1 MRRRKSRE
9 FALQILFALENQ
21 SKEKDTFAPEPAS
34 VPLAVST
41 YITNF
46 GPRNA
51 DEVTD
56 LPYLNRLVMG
66 ICSDLANIDKEIER
80 FSEHWK
86 LYRMTKIDRN
96 ILRIGVEELKNFKDI
111 PPKVTLDE
119 CVELAK
125 RFGTDDSSAF
135 VNGILDKARSALG
148 RTED

>member
-21 SKEKDTFAPEPAS
+21 SEDEFSPDPNSIPA
-34 VPLAVST
+34 AVSS
-41 YITNF
+41 YMINF

-51 DEVTD
+51 DETTD
-56 LPYLNRLVMG
+56 LPYLQRLVAG
-66 ICSDLANIDKEIER
+66 ICADLENIDTSIEK

-125 RFGTDDSSAF
+125 RFGTEDSSAF
-135 VNGILDKARSALG
+135 VNGILDKARVSLG
-148 RTED
+148 RGEE

>member
-21 SKEKDTFAPEPAS
+21 AKDEFAPDPAS
-34 VPLAVST
+34 VPLAVSN

-51 DEVTD
+51 EEITD
-56 LPYLNRLVMG
+56 LPYLTRLVTG
-66 ICSDLANIDKEIER
+66 ICSDLQNIDKEIER
-80 FSEHWK
+80 YSEHWK

-135 VNGILDKARSALG
+135 VNGILDRARSALG

>member
-9 FALQILFALENQ
+9 LALQILFALEHESTEGFSPIPENV
-21 SKEKDTFAPEPAS
+21 AP
-34 VPLAVST
+34 AVSA
-41 YITNF
+41 YIESF

-51 DEVTD
+51 EEIAD
-56 LPYLNRLVMG
+56 LPYLRRLLTG
-66 ICSDLANIDKEIER
+66 ICADLASIDQSIEKY
-80 FSEHWK
+80 SEHWK

-96 ILRIGVEELKNFKDI
+96 ILRIGVEELKSFRDI

-135 VNGILDKARSALG
+135 VNGLLDKARITLG
-148 RTED
+148 RTEE

>member
-21 SKEKDTFAPEPAS
+21 SEGEFAPDPSS
-34 VPLAVST
+34 VPLAVSS

-46 GPRNA
+46 GPKNA
-51 DEVTD
+51 EEVTD
-56 LPYLNRLVMG
+56 IPYLQRLVTG
-66 ICSDLANIDKEIER
+66 ICAELDTIDQEIVR
-80 FSEHWK
+80 YSEHWK

-111 PPKVTLDE
+111 PSKVTLDE

-125 RFGTDDSSAF
+125 RFGTEDSSAF
-135 VNGILDKARSALG
+135 VNGILDKARTLLG

>member
-21 SKEKDTFAPEPAS
+21 AQDEFAPDPAS
-34 VPLAVST
+34 VPLAVSS
-41 YITNF
+41 YVANF
-46 GPRNA
+46 GPRNT
-51 DEVTD
+51 DEITD
-56 LPYLNRLVMG
+56 LPYLNRLVSG
-66 ICSDLANIDKEIER
+66 ICADLRNIDKEIER
-80 FSEHWK
+80 YSEHWK

-111 PPKVTLDE
+111 PPRVTLDE

-135 VNGILDKARSALG
+135 VNGILDKACSALG
-148 RTED
+148 RTEE